1 MVRLEIAGGIGAG
14 KTTLA
19 RVLADSWGSG
29 LVHENVPDVP
39 FFSKF
44 YAAPQTY
51 GLEKNISFLLSHVD
65 LIRDSMRSNGGV
77 AVCDFA
83 LF

>member
-19 RVLADSWGSG
+19 RVLANSWNSG
-29 LVHENVPDVP
+29 LVHENVLDVP

-51 GLEKNISFLLSHVD
+51 GF
-65 LIRDSMRSNGGV
+65 
-77 AVCDFA
+77 
-83 LF
+83 